1 MSPHMLHM
9 KMRKTYEDFLIFE
22 KQAITNLNWTLEEV
36 EQQDYY
42 LLMEI
47 LGMDDE
53 QVANDEVI
61 DDPRE
66 LLNLM

>member
-1 MSPHMLHM
+1 MLHM

-36 EQQDYY
+36 ENQDYY

>member
-1 MSPHMLHM
+1 MLHM

-22 KQAITNLNWTLEEV
+22 KQAITNLNWTLDEV

-42 LLMEI
+42 LLIEI

>member
-1 MSPHMLHM
+1 MLHM

-22 KQAITNLNWTLEEV
+22 KQAITNLNWTLDQV
-36 EQQDYY
+36 ENQDYY

-47 LGMDDE
+47 LGMDDGAVE
-53 QVANDEVI
+53 NDEVI

>member
-1 MSPHMLHM
+1 MLHM
-9 KMRKTYEDFLIFE
+9 KMKKTYEDFLIFE

>member
-1 MSPHMLHM
+1 M
-9 KMRKTYEDFLIFE
+9 FE
-22 KQAITNLNWTLEEV
+22 KQAITNLNWTLDEV
-36 EQQDYY
+36 ENQDYY

-47 LGMDDE
+47 LGMDE
-53 QVANDEVI
+53 EEVAQDEVI

>member
-1 MSPHMLHM
+1 MLHM
-9 KMRKTYEDFLIFE
+9 KMKKTYEDFLIFE
-22 KQAITNLNWTLEEV
+22 KQAITNLNWTLDQV
-36 EQQDYY
+36 ENQDYY

-53 QVANDEVI
+53 AVNNDKVI

>member
-1 MSPHMLHM
+1 MLHM

-22 KQAITNLNWTLEEV
+22 KQAITNLNWTLDEV
-36 EQQDYY
+36 ENQDYY

-47 LGMDDE
+47 LGMDE
-53 QVANDEVI
+53 EEVANDEVI

>member
-1 MSPHMLHM
+1 MLHM
-9 KMRKTYEDFLIFE
+9 KMKKTYEDFLIFE
-22 KQAITNLNWTLEEV
+22 KQAITNLNWTLDQV
-36 EQQDYY
+36 ENQDYY

>member
-1 MSPHMLHM
+1 MLHM

-22 KQAITNLNWTLEEV
+22 KQAITNLNWTLDEV

>member
-1 MSPHMLHM
+1 MLYM
-9 KMRKTYEDFLIFE
+9 KMKKTYEDFLIFE
-22 KQAITNLNWTLEEV
+22 KQSITNLNWTLDQV
-36 EQQDYY
+36 ENQDYY

-53 QVANDEVI
+53 QVENDEVI

>member
-1 MSPHMLHM
+1 MLHM

-22 KQAITNLNWTLEEV
+22 KQAITNLNWTLDQV
-36 EQQDYY
+36 ENQDYY

-61 DDPRE
+61 DDTRE

>member
-1 MSPHMLHM
+1 MLHM

-22 KQAITNLNWTLEEV
+22 KQAITNLNWTLDQV
-36 EQQDYY
+36 ENQDYY

>member
-1 MSPHMLHM
+1 MLHM

-22 KQAITNLNWTLEEV
+22 KQAITNLNWTLDEV
-36 EQQDYY
+36 ENQDYY

-47 LGMDDE
+47 LGMDE
-53 QVANDEVI
+53 EEVAQDEVI

>member
-1 MSPHMLHM
+1 MLHM
-9 KMRKTYEDFLIFE
+9 KMRKTYEDFLVFE
-22 KQAITNLNWTLEEV
+22 KQAITNLNWTLDEV
-36 EQQDYY
+36 ENQDYY

-47 LGMDDE
+47 LGMDE
-53 QVANDEVI
+53 EEVAQDEVI

>member
-1 MSPHMLHM
+1 MLHM
-9 KMRKTYEDFLIFE
+9 KMKKTYEDFLIFE
-22 KQAITNLNWTLEEV
+22 KQAITNLNWTLDQV
-36 EQQDYY
+36 ENQDYY

-61 DDPRE
+61 DDPRK
-66 LLNLM
+66 LLDLM

>member
-1 MSPHMLHM
+1 M
-9 KMRKTYEDFLIFE
+9 KMKKTYEDFLIFE
-22 KQAITNLNWTLEEV
+22 KQAITNLNWTLDQV
-36 EQQDYY
+36 ENQDYY

-61 DDPRE
+61 DDPRK
-66 LLNLM
+66 LLDLM

>member
-1 MSPHMLHM
+1 MLHM

-53 QVANDEVI
+53 QVANDKVI

-66 LLNLM
+66 LVNLM

>member
-1 MSPHMLHM
+1 
-9 KMRKTYEDFLIFE
+9 MRKTYEDFLIFE
-22 KQAITNLNWTLEEV
+22 KQAITNLNWTLDEV

>member
-1 MSPHMLHM
+1 M
-9 KMRKTYEDFLIFE
+9 KKTYEDFLIFE
-22 KQAITNLNWTLEEV
+22 KQAITNLNWTLDQV
-36 EQQDYY
+36 ENQDYY

-61 DDPRE
+61 DDPRK
-66 LLNLM
+66 LLDLM

>member
-1 MSPHMLHM
+1 MIHMRM
-9 KMRKTYEDFLIFE
+9 KKTYEDFLVFE
-22 KQAITNLNWTLEEV
+22 KQAITNLNWTLDEL

-47 LGMDDE
+47 LGIDDT

-61 DDPRE
+61 DDPRK
-66 LLNLM
+66 LLNM

>member
-1 MSPHMLHM
+1 MLHM

-22 KQAITNLNWTLEEV
+22 KQAITNLNWTLDQV
-36 EQQDYY
+36 ENQDYY

-61 DDPRE
+61 DDPRK
-66 LLNLM
+66 LLDLM

>member
-1 MSPHMLHM
+1 MLHM
-9 KMRKTYEDFLIFE
+9 KMRKTYEDFLVFE
-22 KQAITNLNWTLEEV
+22 KQAITNLNWTLDEV
-36 EQQDYY
+36 ENQDYY

-47 LGMDDE
+47 IGMDE
-53 QVANDEVI
+53 EEVAQDEVI

>member
-1 MSPHMLHM
+1 MLHM

-22 KQAITNLNWTLEEV
+22 KQAITNLNWTLDQV
-36 EQQDYY
+36 ENQDYY

-53 QVANDEVI
+53 EVANDKVI
-61 DDPRE
+61 DDPRK
-66 LLNLM
+66 LLDLM

>member
-1 MSPHMLHM
+1 MLHM

>member
-1 MSPHMLHM
+1 M
-9 KMRKTYEDFLIFE
+9 IFE
-22 KQAITNLNWTLEEV
+22 KQAITNLNWTLDQV
-36 EQQDYY
+36 ENQDYY

-61 DDPRE
+61 DDPRK
-66 LLNLM
+66 LLDLM

>member
-1 MSPHMLHM
+1 MLHM

-22 KQAITNLNWTLEEV
+22 KQAITNLNWTLDEV

-66 LLNLM
+66 LLNLV

>member
-1 MSPHMLHM
+1 MLHM

-22 KQAITNLNWTLEEV
+22 KQAITNLNWTLDEV

-53 QVANDEVI
+53 EVANDEVI

>member
-1 MSPHMLHM
+1 MLHM
-9 KMRKTYEDFLIFE
+9 KMKKTYEDFLIFE
-22 KQAITNLNWTLEEV
+22 KQAITNLNWTLDEV

-61 DDPRE
+61 DDPRK
-66 LLNLM
+66 LLDLM

>member
-1 MSPHMLHM
+1 MLHM

-22 KQAITNLNWTLEEV
+22 KQAITNLNWTLDEV

-61 DDPRE
+61 DDPRK
-66 LLNLM
+66 LLDLM

>member
-1 MSPHMLHM
+1 MLHM

-53 QVANDEVI
+53 QVANEEVI

-66 LLNLM
+66 LLNM

>member
-1 MSPHMLHM
+1 MLHM

-22 KQAITNLNWTLEEV
+22 KQAITNLNWTLDEV

-53 QVANDEVI
+53 QVANDKVI

>member
-1 MSPHMLHM
+1 MLHM

-22 KQAITNLNWTLEEV
+22 KQAITNLNWTLDEV

-53 QVANDEVI
+53 EVANDEVI

-66 LLNLM
+66 VLNLM

>member
-1 MSPHMLHM
+1 MLHL

-22 KQAITNLNWTLEEV
+22 KQAITNLNWTLDQV
-36 EQQDYY
+36 ENQDYY

-47 LGMDDE
+47 LCMDDE
-53 QVANDEVI
+53 QVSTDEVI

>member
-1 MSPHMLHM
+1 MLHM
-9 KMRKTYEDFLIFE
+9 KMRKTYEDFLVFE
-22 KQAITNLNWTLEEV
+22 KQAITNLNWTLDEV
-36 EQQDYY
+36 ENQDYY

-47 LGMDDE
+47 LGMDE
-53 QVANDEVI
+53 EEVTQDEVI

>member
-1 MSPHMLHM
+1 MLYM
-9 KMRKTYEDFLIFE
+9 KMKKTYEDFLIFE
-22 KQAITNLNWTLEEV
+22 KQSITNLNWTLDEV
-36 EQQDYY
+36 ENQDYY

-53 QVANDEVI
+53 QVENDEVI

>member
-1 MSPHMLHM
+1 MLHM

-22 KQAITNLNWTLEEV
+22 KQAITNLNWTLDEV

-53 QVANDEVI
+53 DVANDEVI